1 MGQGQEAGV
10 TPHLSKA
17 AATCMAAGTK
27 ESGQRVLSWS
37 TSLCP
42 EGVVGALFLC

>member
-27 ESGQRVLSWS
+27 ECGQHVPSWS